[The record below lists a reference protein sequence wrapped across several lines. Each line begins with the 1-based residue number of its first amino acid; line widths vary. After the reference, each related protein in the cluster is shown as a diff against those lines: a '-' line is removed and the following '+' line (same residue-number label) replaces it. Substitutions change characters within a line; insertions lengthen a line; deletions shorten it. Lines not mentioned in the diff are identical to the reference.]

1 MHNTLLLTC
10 CYLFLQES
18 AAGWPVFLKVGDYV
32 GLGGLGLIFLERAK
46 TALGLVDKTAGGG
59 TAITALACH
68 AGRLLA
74 LNEGDMP
81 HALRVM
87 CDGLVEAIGRVTVT
101 GAVGRSFTAHPKLDP
116 VTGGRCGCYV
126 PLIACQFCF
135 ACLACMV

>member
-1 MHNTLLLTC
+1 
-10 CYLFLQES
+10 
-18 AAGWPVFLKVGDYV
+18 VFLKLGDYV

-59 TAITALACH
+59 TANTALACH

-116 VTGGRCGCYV
+116 ATGGWLLLKADADMLSCC
-126 PLIACQFCF
+126 CSTMW
-135 ACLACMV
+135 LAWVGLV